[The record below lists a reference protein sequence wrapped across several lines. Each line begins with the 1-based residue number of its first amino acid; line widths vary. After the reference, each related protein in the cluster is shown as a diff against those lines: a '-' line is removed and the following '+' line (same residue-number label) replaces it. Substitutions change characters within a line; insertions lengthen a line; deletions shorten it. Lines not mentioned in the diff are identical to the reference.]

1 MCIRDRIEI
10 RRIWL
15 YEKHEFDD
23 SLPEIYERLTGET
36 FPKPVADDQLLGI
49 EDWQILKELCEGDD
63 VLFQLQA
70 DLLDVERQY
79 RGMSRRAGVYDALMK
94 RFKAGQFKN
103 EEEALEIKRSE
114 KQRLEAAETGL
125 ELHDPDSDDD
135 GPGVQQVFVEL
146 GGK

>member
-1 MCIRDRIEI
+1 M
-10 RRIWL
+10 
-15 YEKHEFDD
+15 
-23 SLPEIYERLTGET
+23 
-36 FPKPVADDQLLGI
+36 
-49 EDWQILKELCEGDD
+49 
-63 VLFQLQA
+63 LFQLQA

-135 GPGVQQVFVEL
+135 DGPGVQQVFVEL